1 MHQLSAGLMLT
12 LAIFSSAGPLS
23 IDMYLPGLP
32 QLQQELGT
40 TPGAVQLTI
49 SAFMIGMAVGNLL
62 FGAISDGTGRKRPL
76 VIASVIFFLTSVGC
90 ALAPTIGTLI
100 AVRFLQGL
108 AGGCVIVV
116 SRAVVPDLVHGVA
129 AARAFSALQALS
141 GFMPALAP
149 AIGGLLIP
157 TVGWRGVFWV
167 LAGVNLLQ
175 LVVALRMPETL
186 PAEKRSPGALSG
198 LASRIWRCLQH
209 PVFVGYMLAGSLG
222 FGALFAYIS
231 GSPLVLQVQLG
242 QSPTAYA
249 FTFGAIALL
258 FPISNALN
266 MRVVRSVAPRKVL
279 VWALLIDACVT
290 TILIILSLIGPA
302 LVPVVLCLALL
313 AVMSGF
319 ISANASALAVEEI
332 RAIGA
337 GAGSGAMG
345 FAQFLIAGVVPALV
359 GLGSNHA
366 LTMSVVSLVCA
377 GAAFAGMQVLT
388 RAK

>member
-1 MHQLSAGLMLT
+1 MLT

-198 LASRIWRCLQH
+198 LGSRIWRCLQH

-290 TILIILSLIGPA
+290 TILIILSLTRPS
-302 LVPVVLCLALL
+302 LVPVVACLAIL
-313 AVMSGF
+313 AMMSGF
-319 ISANASALAVEEI
+319 ISANAAALAVEEI

>member
-1 MHQLSAGLMLT
+1 
-12 LAIFSSAGPLS
+12 
-23 IDMYLPGLP
+23 
-32 QLQQELGT
+32 
-40 TPGAVQLTI
+40 
-49 SAFMIGMAVGNLL
+49 
-62 FGAISDGTGRKRPL
+62 
-76 VIASVIFFLTSVGC
+76 
-90 ALAPTIGTLI
+90 
-100 AVRFLQGL
+100 
-108 AGGCVIVV
+108 
-116 SRAVVPDLVHGVA
+116 
-129 AARAFSALQALS
+129 
-141 GFMPALAP
+141 
-149 AIGGLLIP
+149 
-157 TVGWRGVFWV
+157 
-167 LAGVNLLQ
+167 
-175 LVVALRMPETL
+175 
-186 PAEKRSPGALSG
+186 
-198 LASRIWRCLQH
+198 
-209 PVFVGYMLAGSLG
+209 MLAGSLG

-279 VWALLIDACVT
+279 VCALLIDACVT
-290 TILIILSLIGPA
+290 LILIILSLIGPT

-366 LTMSVVSLVCA
+366 LTMAVVSLVCA
-377 GAAFAGMQVLT
+377 CAALTGLQVLT
-388 RAK
+388 RAR

>member
-1 MHQLSAGLMLT
+1 MLT

-149 AIGGLLIP
+149 AIGGP
-157 TVGWRGVFWV
+157 
-167 LAGVNLLQ
+167 
-175 LVVALRMPETL
+175 
-186 PAEKRSPGALSG
+186 
-198 LASRIWRCLQH
+198 
-209 PVFVGYMLAGSLG
+209 
-222 FGALFAYIS
+222 
-231 GSPLVLQVQLG
+231 
-242 QSPTAYA
+242 
-249 FTFGAIALL
+249 
-258 FPISNALN
+258 
-266 MRVVRSVAPRKVL
+266 
-279 VWALLIDACVT
+279 
-290 TILIILSLIGPA
+290 SLIH
-302 LVPVVLCLALL
+302 
-313 AVMSGF
+313 
-319 ISANASALAVEEI
+319 I
-332 RAIGA
+332 
-337 GAGSGAMG
+337 
-345 FAQFLIAGVVPALV
+345 
-359 GLGSNHA
+359 
-366 LTMSVVSLVCA
+366 
-377 GAAFAGMQVLT
+377 
-388 RAK
+388 

>member
-1 MHQLSAGLMLT
+1 MLT

-198 LASRIWRCLQH
+198 LGSRIWRCLQH

-290 TILIILSLIGPA
+290 LILIILSLTRPS
-302 LVPVVLCLALL
+302 LVPVVACLAIL
-313 AVMSGF
+313 AMMSGF
-319 ISANASALAVEEI
+319 ISANAAALAVEEI